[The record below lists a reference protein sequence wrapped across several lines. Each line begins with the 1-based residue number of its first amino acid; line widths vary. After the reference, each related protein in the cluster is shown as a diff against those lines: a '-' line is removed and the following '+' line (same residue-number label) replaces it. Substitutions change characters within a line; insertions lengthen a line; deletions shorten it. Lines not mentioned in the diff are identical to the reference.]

1 MHKHRSDKP
10 VCDMDEEMPHILPV
24 VGLNSASIVY
34 VAILFSGILER
45 PGLHALAINM
55 KDVWNLFSVIFVNF

>member
-1 MHKHRSDKP
+1 MHKHRSAKP
-10 VCDMDEEMPHILPV
+10 VCDMGEEMPHILPV
-24 VGLNSASIVY
+24 VGINSASIVD

-45 PGLHALAINM
+45 PGFHASAINT